1 MPQRSLTIFLGLAIT
16 ILMGW
21 LLMTLRF
28 VFLPLVLAVFITF
41 LLTPLVNWLT
51 RRKIPLF
58 IASAVTIILAVMVLY
73 LTGTMVLKSLVAFQS
88 EFPKYELQIQ
98 GMVGRAEQLADLN
111 IGPLTNER
119 LREELSRLSLSS
131 VVGSILNSFFSFL
144 TYLVFTFVFV
154 IYFLT
159 GSPRLPEKIKRSF
172 SPQRAETINQAVN
185 SIGRQV
191 QRYIWAKTL
200 TSIITGGLMIIICLI
215 FKVDFPI
222 TWGFFTFLL
231 NWIPTLGVFIASI
244 PPPILVLIS
253 TGSWVTAL
261 WVVVI
266 LSAVF
271 LTLGNYIEPIILG
284 ESVNLSPLMAL
295 FALIFWGWLWGPAG
309 MIVAVPVTAMVKF
322 TCDNVEELRPLGVLM
337 GGAK

>member
-1 MPQRSLTIFLGLAIT
+1 MPQRALTIFLGLAIT

-28 VFLPLVLAVFITF
+28 VFLPLVLAVFVAF
-41 LLTPLVNWLT
+41 LLNPLVNWLT
-51 RRKIPLF
+51 RHKVPLF
-58 IASAVTIILAVMVLY
+58 IASSLAIVLMILVLY
-73 LTGTMVLKSLVAFQS
+73 LTGTMVLKSLVAFQN
-88 EFPKYELQIQ
+88 EFPKYEIQ
-98 GMVGRAEQLADLN
+98 FQSMVARAEQLANLD
-111 IGPLTNER
+111 IGPLTNAR
-119 LREELSRLSLSS
+119 LRQELARLSLSS
-131 VVGSILNSFFSFL
+131 VVGSILNSFFSFM

-172 SPQRAETINQAVN
+172 SPERADTINQAVN
-185 SIGRQV
+185 SIGQQV

-200 TSIITGGLMIIICLI
+200 TSIITGAMMIIVCLI
-215 FKVDFPI
+215 FGVDFPI

-244 PPPILVLIS
+244 PPPLLVLIS

-266 LSAVF
+266 LTAVF
-271 LTLGNYIEPIILG
+271 MTLGNYIEPIILG

-295 FALIFWGWLWGPAG
+295 FALIVWGWLWGPAG
-309 MIVAVPVTAMVKF
+309 MIVAVPITAMIKF
-322 TCDNVEELRPLGVLM
+322 TCDNVEGLRPLGVLM